1 LKPDTIKLAIG
12 LILAIALDTAV
23 QLFWKMA
30 AVRMPDTISSWASIE
45 VILQEPLFLLV
56 AILLAAQ
63 FVNWLTVLNHADLSY
78 SQPITSLSYVSVCI
92 LSAFYLG
99 ETIELL
105 QIAGIALVFA
115 GVWFIART
123 ERVSE
128 PVRILIP

>member
-1 LKPDTIKLAIG
+1 LKPETIKLVVG
-12 LILAIALDTAV
+12 LVLAIALDTAV

-30 AVRMPDTISSWASIE
+30 ALRMPDSISSWASIE
-45 VILQEPLFLLV
+45 VILQEPLFLVV

-63 FVNWLTVLNHADLSY
+63 FVNWLTVLNQADLSY
-78 SQPITSLSYVSVCI
+78 SQPITSLSYVSVCV
-92 LSAFYLG
+92 LSTLYLD
-99 ETIELL
+99 ETVGLL
-105 QIAGIALVFA
+105 QLAGIALIFV